1 MYIIVCA
8 NTWFCLLDEPFSQVM
23 PLHVEV
29 LKEIMEKEKQS
40 KGILLTDHLH
50 QDVSSISTKMYVL
63 TQGKTHLVHQ
73 PSDLVDLGYTTG

>member
-8 NTWFCLLDEPFSQVM
+8 NTRFCLLDEPFSQVM

-50 QDVSSISTKMYVL
+50 HDVSSISTKMYVL
-63 TQGKTHLVHQ
+63 AQGKTHLVQQ

>member
-1 MYIIVCA
+1 
-8 NTWFCLLDEPFSQVM
+8 M

-50 QDVSSISTKMYVL
+50 HDVSSISTKMYVL
-63 TQGKTHLVHQ
+63 AQGKTHLVHQ